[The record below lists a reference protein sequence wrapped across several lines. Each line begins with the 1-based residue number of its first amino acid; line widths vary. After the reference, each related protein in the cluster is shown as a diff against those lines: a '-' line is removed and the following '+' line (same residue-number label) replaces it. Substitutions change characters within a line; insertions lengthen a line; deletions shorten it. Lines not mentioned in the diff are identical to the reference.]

1 MMIDLFLSKP
11 MWVKDDND
19 SDEQRIT
26 LFDELEKI
34 IWAIMTSEG
43 RSEARFWLC
52 DAISSLSSI
61 RPNEQQ
67 ELFLRLLRSKPLNR
81 DLAAQ
86 VLQMIFERKPHKAGL
101 ILAKKSH
108 RLEKFFEAAGDSAH
122 GKGAKALSQFAFT
135 NRDICWEE
143 LEWKG
148 KHGQSPAIV
157 ATKPHYFLD
166 LDVQRTVE
174 NFLNNV
180 PEFWSSKDF
189 AESLKDGEILAI
201 DKMFFVNFFV
211 NLMYEDN
218 LKEVWEVVGQ
228 YLLEESFSY
237 LCQHILIILDEQD
250 LCALLQMLHEF
261 LTRRQELVNFGNA
274 SYWLEILIRKCGDQV
289 SMDQLFLLNALFNK
303 GRQLLRLVCSDET
316 EEEKAKINDLTLR
329 IWTSTSSTNSLLPI
343 ARDHFRSNIVET
355 MKWLGLLSWS
365 LVNRLSEECHSSE
378 SWKALF
384 VSNKIGFRK
393 SDAYGL
399 LEHDGTSEESEL
411 ESADTAKHKKRRR
424 SRKKRK
430 KNLGH
435 DIFHDD
441 ELLDLD
447 GSNDRFNLWSSS
459 TSWLLSTDGGSTG
472 TYIEALLERMDEED
486 FQSIP
491 PGFPQQ
497 GFVLNI
503 VVYPAKL
510 STLQLFE
517 RNETVMKVQ
526 MHLRHLEGCNYCA
539 TMNNQDTDC
548 RAPTKSGYPLA
559 LFLSTSSLSETADK
573 CGVPEHLV
581 SSTYSRAAPTG
592 ESHIASISG
601 FHKQKERSRLGVFI
615 GPGPDRTGPDR
626 LDRRPKI
633 CQTLDRGPDRSG
645 VGPGPDRTGHN
656 PDRTGPDRLQTG
668 QKGTDEKEEE

>member
-1 MMIDLFLSKP
+1 MMMDLFLSKP
-11 MWVKDDND
+11 IWVKDDDD
-19 SDEQRIT
+19 SNEQRIT
-26 LFDELEKI
+26 LFDKLEKI

-52 DAISSLSSI
+52 EAISSLSSI
-61 RPNEQQ
+61 TPNEQQ

-86 VLQMIFERKPHKAGL
+86 VLQMIFERRPHKAGL

-108 RLEKFFEAAGDSAH
+108 RLEKFFEGQPRRVSQWFSTFSAAGDSAH

-174 NFLNNV
+174 NFLDNV

-201 DKMFFVNFFV
+201 DKTFFVNFFV

-237 LCQHILIILDEQD
+237 LCQHILIVLDEQD
-250 LCALLQMLHEF
+250 LCAVLRMLHEF
-261 LTRRQELVNFGNA
+261 LTRRKEMVNFGNT
-274 SYWLEILIRKCGDQV
+274 SYWLEILIWKCGDQV
-289 SMDQLFLLNALFNK
+289 PMDQLFLLSALFNK
-303 GRQLLRLVCSDET
+303 GRQLLRLVCSDEK
-316 EEEKAKINDLTLR
+316 EEERANINDLTLR
-329 IWTSTSSTNSLLPI
+329 IWTSTSSSNSLLPI
-343 ARDHFRSNIVET
+343 ARDLFRSKLVET
-355 MKWLGLLSWS
+355 MKWYGLLSWS
-365 LVNRLSEECHSSE
+365 LVYRLFEECHSSE

-384 VSNKIGFRK
+384 VSNKIGLRK

-411 ESADTAKHKKRRR
+411 EYADRAKHKKRRR
-424 SRKKRK
+424 SKKKRK

-435 DIFHDD
+435 DSFHDD

-447 GSNDRFNLWSSS
+447 GANDRFNLRSSS
-459 TSWLLSTDGGSTG
+459 TSWSLSTDG
-472 TYIEALLERMDEED
+472 Y
-486 FQSIP
+486 
-491 PGFPQQ
+491 
-497 GFVLNI
+497 
-503 VVYPAKL
+503 
-510 STLQLFE
+510 
-517 RNETVMKVQ
+517 
-526 MHLRHLEGCNYCA
+526 
-539 TMNNQDTDC
+539 
-548 RAPTKSGYPLA
+548 
-559 LFLSTSSLSETADK
+559 STSWSLADL
-573 CGVPEHLV
+573 PEH
-581 SSTYSRAAPTG
+581 
-592 ESHIASISG
+592 ISK
-601 FHKQKERSRLGVFI
+601 HCLTEWMK
-615 GPGPDRTGPDR
+615 RTFSD
-626 LDRRPKI
+626 
-633 CQTLDRGPDRSG
+633 
-645 VGPGPDRTGHN
+645 
-656 PDRTGPDRLQTG
+656 
-668 QKGTDEKEEE
+668 